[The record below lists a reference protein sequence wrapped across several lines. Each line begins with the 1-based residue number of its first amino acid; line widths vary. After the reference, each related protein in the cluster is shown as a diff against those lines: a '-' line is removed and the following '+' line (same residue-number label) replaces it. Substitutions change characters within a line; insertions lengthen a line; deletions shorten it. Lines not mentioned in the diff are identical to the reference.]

1 MKTIKITLASL
12 HNEEHFQFHTEFKD
26 LVNLYKAGTIDIE
39 DLFKA
44 FLILYAQEY
53 EALNVVRRTIS
64 TEELGK
70 KDKRRNQAFRGYADG
85 VKSNLNSTDEKISTA
100 ARRLQLV
107 LDQYGNIARKSYD
120 DKTPA
125 IFKLIQEART
135 TYLDDITLLGQMRW
149 IDQLETENIGFD
161 LMMKERYAEDAAVT
175 ELRMK
180 KVRIQVDASYRA
192 IADQLDALIKVHGL
206 AKYEPFVKELNVR
219 VERYNKIIE
228 QRKGR
233 NAKDDDKPEEAK

>member
-1 MKTIKITLASL
+1 MKTIKINLPYL

-53 EALNVVRRTIS
+53 EALNVIRKTIS

-70 KDKRRNQAFRGYADG
+70 IDKQRNQIFRGYADG
-85 VKSNLNSTDEKISTA
+85 VKSDLNNPDEKINMA
-100 ARRLQLV
+100 ARRLQVV
-107 LDQYGNIARKSYD
+107 LDQYGNIARKTYD

-125 IFKLIQEART
+125 IYKLIQEART
-135 TYLDDITLLGQMRW
+135 TYLADITLLGQMRW
-149 IDQLETENIGFD
+149 IDQLETINLSFD
-161 LMMKERYAEDAAVT
+161 SKMKARYAEDVAKT
-175 ELRMK
+175 ELQMRE
-180 KVRIQVDASYRA
+180 VRLQVDKSYRG
-192 IADQLDALIKVHGL
+192 IADQLDALIKVNGV
-206 AKYEPFVKELNVR
+206 AKYEAFVKDLNVR
-219 VERYNKIIE
+219 VDRYNKIIE

-233 NAKDDDKPEEAK
+233 NEKDDDKPEETK